1 MNLFI
6 PYSSEGSSTSIL
18 GGDRTDWIFY
28 GQLKSTWCKWSQN
41 LCFPQHLTS
50 FHPIWCIGLV
60 FFLTMNWTTTKQ
72 KPQKLTEITI
82 ISFRSDLV
90 KYYQICDLFNPWNIW
105 LNFHMLNSI
114 LRKSYE
120 MINLTKISEHYT
132 SSNRFISI
140 RKNVSNHTHALSHET
155 YGWTSST

>member
-60 FFLTMNWTTTKQ
+60 FF
-72 KPQKLTEITI
+72 
-82 ISFRSDLV
+82 
-90 KYYQICDLFNPWNIW
+90 FNNE
-105 LNFHMLNSI
+105 LNH
-114 LRKSYE
+114 
-120 MINLTKISEHYT
+120 
-132 SSNRFISI
+132 
-140 RKNVSNHTHALSHET
+140 HET
-155 YGWTSST
+155 ETAKTDRNNDHIV